1 MADEGF
7 MKGMTSWEPELVS
20 EHPAVVVREIEIDDL
35 YGYLMDEVKAGNII
49 LNLYKSSK
57 EYKSM
62 ISNHIFD
69 RIIRFE
75 VLDGK
80 IPDKLISK
88 FPKLINQLEKI
99 NNGYYLLAMERS
111 PLKDV
116 EIEVLLKAEIG
127 RASCRERV

>member
-1 MADEGF
+1 
-7 MKGMTSWEPELVS
+7 MKGMTGWEPELVS
-20 EHPAVVVREIEIDDL
+20 EHQTVVVREIKIDNL

-62 ISNHIFD
+62 ISNHILD
-69 RIIRFE
+69 RIVRFE

-99 NNGYYLLAMERS
+99 NNGEYL
-111 PLKDV
+111 D
-116 EIEVLLKAEIG
+116 
-127 RASCRERV
+127 

>member
-1 MADEGF
+1 
-7 MKGMTSWEPELVS
+7 MTGWEPELVS
-20 EHPAVVVREIEIDDL
+20 EHQTVVVREIKIDNL

-62 ISNHIFD
+62 ISNHILD
-69 RIIRFE
+69 RIVRFE

-99 NNGYYLLAMERS
+99 NNGEYL
-111 PLKDV
+111 D
-116 EIEVLLKAEIG
+116 
-127 RASCRERV
+127 